1 MSIDAVVAP
10 AIKPAIVVLA
20 IISMIVYYWIETT
33 YGVCTS
39 DTTENQSMLI
49 LELSRYQ
56 LIYTNKTYSS
66 KYKSLKIPTR

>member
-66 KYKSLKIPTR
+66 KYKSFKIPTG